1 MPAIPTMVGGAD
13 TQRHQILARLIYT
26 KEPFSEKKK
35 MVGRGFWQDVLKGK
49 SDCA

>member
-1 MPAIPTMVGGAD
+1 MSAIPTMVGGAD

-35 MVGRGFWQDVLKGK
+35 KWWAGVSGK
-49 SDCA
+49 MS